1 MQEINEQQ
9 ALALM
14 TFEHAGCAVFLYTPL
29 CGTCMA
35 ARKMLDVLYAMDNQ
49 LPLYTCNMNL
59 APELAKAWMI
69 ESIPCIVVLKQGRMV
84 EKIYAM
90 GSVPALYERFVSH
103 GLMKAGTQS

>member
-1 MQEINEQQ
+1 MRG
-9 ALALM
+9 AP
-14 TFEHAGCAVFLYTPL
+14 VFLYTPL

-69 ESIPCIVVLKQGRMV
+69 ESIPCIVVLKQGRIV

-90 GSVPALYERFVSH
+90 GSVPRYMNASSGH